1 MRIDEIPPGEAAEPY
16 IFTSAMGV
24 ATSCKSHGDSFM
36 HRRTALTIC
45 VMAVLTLS
53 WSAAIAHASSASYTI
68 HDGKVSV
75 DLSLHFYQNAT
86 AMPSV
91 NQRFTGA
98 AAQNLTSAI
107 EESLMSEATSTS
119 VNSLSGD
126 LRSSKDW
133 INATIHFDVTG
144 VASQKGSLLNVNCS
158 WIRFK
163 VSNDLRLENVS
174 YNRIGAAYI
183 RPAFEKYVNFDKPP
197 LNKTIENVAYES
209 AATPLSPVEAVQR
222 AGNTTL
228 LDFTYL
234 ASHVEDW
241 RMTYNL
247 TQGSTTWAYNPG
259 PAAEMNMTVTP
270 RGEKSF
276 TMGAS
281 YAYNATISVEGLAQ
295 AHADVIST
303 EVSGGHEPML
313 MLVVV
318 IATFVVAVIA
328 SWVYR
333 SRRKQLPRRRK

>member
-1 MRIDEIPPGEAAEPY
+1 
-16 IFTSAMGV
+16 
-24 ATSCKSHGDSFM
+24 
-36 HRRTALTIC
+36 
-45 VMAVLTLS
+45 MAVLILS

-75 DLSLHFYQNAT
+75 DLSLDFYQNAT
-86 AMPSV
+86 AIPSV

-107 EESLMSEATSTS
+107 QESLMSGANGTS

-133 INATIHFDVTG
+133 INATIHFDVAG
-144 VASQKGSLLNVNCS
+144 VASQKGSLLDVNCS

-163 VSNDLRLENVS
+163 VSNDLRIENVS

-183 RPAFEKYVNFDKPP
+183 RPAFERYVNFNEPP
-197 LNKTIENVAYES
+197 LNETIADVAYVS
-209 AATPLSPVEAVQR
+209 GTTPLPPVEAVER

-228 LDFTYL
+228 LDFTHL
-234 ASHVEDW
+234 APHVEDW
-241 RMTYNL
+241 RMTYNV
-247 TQGSTTWAYNPG
+247 TQGSTTWAYNPN

-270 RGEKSF
+270 RAGKSF
-276 TMGAS
+276 TMDAS

-295 AHADVIST
+295 AHADVVST
-303 EVSGGHEPML
+303 EVPGGHEPVL
-313 MLVVV
+313 MLAVVV
-318 IATFVVAVIA
+318 ATFIAAVVA

-333 SRRKQLPRRRK
+333 SRRKKLPRRRK

>member
-1 MRIDEIPPGEAAEPY
+1 MRIDEIPPSETAEPY

-24 ATSCKSHGDSFM
+24 ATSRKSHGDSFM

-45 VMAVLTLS
+45 LMAVLTLS
-53 WSAAIAHASSASYTI
+53 WSTATAHGSSVSYTI

-75 DLSLHFYQNAT
+75 DLSLDFYQNAT

-91 NQRFTGA
+91 NEVFTGA

-107 EESLMSEATSTS
+107 QESLMSEATGTS

-144 VASQKGSLLNVNCS
+144 IASQKGSLLNVNCS

-163 VSNDLRLENVS
+163 VSSDLRIENVS

-183 RPAFEKYVNFDKPP
+183 RPAFETYVNFDTPP
-197 LNKTIENVAYES
+197 LNKTIEDVAYLS
-209 AATPLSPVEAVQR
+209 GAMPLPPVEAVQR

-228 LDFTYL
+228 LDFTNL
-234 ASHVEDW
+234 APHVEDW

-270 RGEKSF
+270 RAGKSF
-276 TMGAS
+276 SMYAS
-281 YAYNATISVEGLAQ
+281 YTYNATISVEGVGQ

-303 EVSGGHEPML
+303 EVSGGHESVL
-313 MLVVV
+313 MLVIV
-318 IATFVVAVIA
+318 IATFILAVFA

-333 SRRKQLPRRRK
+333 SRRKQLPRRRR

>member
-1 MRIDEIPPGEAAEPY
+1 MRMDDISPSEAPEPY
-16 IFTSAMGV
+16 IFTLAMGV
-24 ATSCKSHGDSFM
+24 AASRKSHGDSFM

-45 VMAVLTLS
+45 LMAVLTLS
-53 WSAAIAHASSASYTI
+53 WLAAIAHASSATYTI

-75 DLSLHFYQNAT
+75 DLSLHFYQNGT

-91 NQRFTGA
+91 NQKFTGA

-107 EESLMSEATSTS
+107 QESLMKEATSTS

-126 LRSSKDW
+126 LRSSRDW
-133 INATIHFDVTG
+133 INATIHFDVIG

-163 VSNDLRLENVS
+163 VPSDLRLENVS
-174 YNRIGAAYI
+174 YNRIGARYI

-197 LNKTIENVAYES
+197 LNATIENVAYES
-209 AATPLSPVEAVQR
+209 GTTQLSPVDAVQR
-222 AGNTTL
+222 AGNATL

-234 ASHVEDW
+234 APHVEDW

-247 TQGSTTWAYNPG
+247 TQASTTWVYSPD
-259 PAAEMNMTVTP
+259 PAAEMNMTVKP
-270 RGEKSF
+270 RGQNPFS
-276 TMGAS
+276 MHAS
-281 YAYNATISVEGLAQ
+281 YTYNATLSVEGLAQ
-295 AHADVIST
+295 AHADLIST
-303 EVSGGHEPML
+303 DVSGGYEPAL

-318 IATFVVAVIA
+318 IATFVVAVVA

-333 SRRKQLPRRRK
+333 SQRKRLPRRRK